1 MKELLILYTKNVHFT
16 FNNETNIQIDG
27 VPIGSPLVAVLA
39 NKFMVE
45 LETWVI
51 PNLGNKVK
59 LWKKFVDDTYYLA
72 RLEYKD
78 KILLALNSFHKNIK
92 FTFEIEKDNTIPFLD
107 ILIIRKPGKI
117 ETTVYRKKTCTDLY
131 MNWYSFV
138 PKSWKWG
145 TLKTLVQRAHI
156 NCSTEKHLK
165 EELNHIR
172 KTFNEINNYP
182 HWVITK
188 VFKEIKEMT
197 PSEKEIQVK
206 EDENTSIKN
215 HILVLPYQGEK
226 GIHIVNSIKS
236 YVNKILPK
244 NVKVQTAFTGK
255 RLSSCFKTKDRTK
268 FEHQHDII

>member
-1 MKELLILYTKNVHFT
+1 
-16 FNNETNIQIDG
+16 
-27 VPIGSPLVAVLA
+27 
-39 NKFMVE
+39 
-45 LETWVI
+45 
-51 PNLGNKVK
+51 
-59 LWKKFVDDTYYLA
+59 
-72 RLEYKD
+72 
-78 KILLALNSFHKNIK
+78 
-92 FTFEIEKDNTIPFLD
+92 
-107 ILIIRKPGKI
+107 
-117 ETTVYRKKTCTDLY
+117 

-172 KTFNEINNYP
+172 KTFNEI
-182 HWVITK
+182 TK

-206 EDENTSIKN
+206 EDENTSTKN

-226 GIHIVNSIKS
+226 GIHIVNLMKR

-255 RLSSCFKTKDRTK
+255 
-268 FEHQHDII
+268 